1 MHKVNE
7 KAVFFINFVPCMDL
21 HDFAEQIFLSLPYDP
36 NEQQIELIAALARFC
51 SPQMPSDSVFL
62 LNGYAGTGKTSVTG
76 ALVRA
81 LRAASVP
88 VVLLAP
94 TGRAAKV
101 FGKFAHFPGT
111 TIHRR
116 IYRQNSPGSM
126 SYVGEVADNNMQGAV
141 FIVDEASMIGD
152 DSGSA
157 SRTSLLEDLVHYVY
171 SGVDCRMILLGDTAQ
186 LPPVGCD
193 RSPAMDPDV
202 LRGFGLRVTR
212 AVMTKV
218 VRQDGRSGILRN
230 ATWLR
235 KAMRHDP
242 LPQPRL
248 VADDSTPDVHV
259 IAGEELLEALTA
271 EYAERGAP
279 NTLIV
284 TRSNRR
290 ATQFNLGVRTEILG
304 YEEELCVEDRLL
316 VAKNNYLWSAKVK
329 GLDFIANGDIATVG
343 RILGMEQKYGLRFA
357 NVVLTFPDRDVEV
370 ECKIML
376 DALTSDTPALDPAR
390 FNKLY
395 TDILND
401 PDLFTSATPM
411 NVRMKL
417 LRTDPYF
424 NALQVKY
431 AYAVTCHKSQGGQW
445 ESVFIDMGYIPP
457 EAQGLDFYRWLYTAT
472 TRATRQLFYIDP
484 RIMVNGKMPEDW

>member
-1 MHKVNE
+1 
-7 KAVFFINFVPCMDL
+7 MDL

-101 FGKFAHFPGT
+101 FGKFAHFPAT

-271 EYAERGAP
+271 EYVERGAP

>member
-1 MHKVNE
+1 
-7 KAVFFINFVPCMDL
+7 MDL

-36 NEQQIELIAALARFC
+36 NEQQIQLIAALARFC

-76 ALVRA
+76 ALVQA
-81 LRAASVP
+81 LRGASIP

-101 FGKFAHFPGT
+101 FGKFARFPAT

-116 IYRQNSPGSM
+116 IYRQSGPGGVSFT
-126 SYVGEVADNNMQGAV
+126 GEVADNNMQGAV

-186 LPPVGCD
+186 LPPVGCE

-218 VRQDGRSGILRN
+218 VRQDGRSGILHN

-235 KAMRHDP
+235 KAMRVNP

-248 VADDSTPDVHV
+248 VADAAASDVRTV
-259 IAGEELLEALTA
+259 CGEDLLDLLSK
-271 EYAERGAP
+271 EYAERGVA
-279 NTLIV
+279 NSLII
-284 TRSNRR
+284 TRSNKR
-290 ATQFNLGVRTEILG
+290 ATQFNLGVRSEILG

-329 GLDFIANGDIATVG
+329 ELDFIANGDIATVS
-343 RILGMEQKYGLRFA
+343 RILGMEHKYGLRFA
-357 NVVLTFPDRDVEV
+357 NVVLVFPDKDVEV

-376 DALTSDTPALDPAR
+376 DALTSDTPALDPVR

-401 PDLFTSATPM
+401 PELFTHATPM

-445 ESVFIDMGYIPP
+445 ESVFVDMGYIPP

-472 TRATRQLFYIDP
+472 TRATRKLYYINP
-484 RIMVNGKMPEDW
+484 RIMVNGKMPDEW

>member
-1 MHKVNE
+1 
-7 KAVFFINFVPCMDL
+7 MDL

-101 FGKFAHFPGT
+101 FGKFAHFPAT

-152 DSGSA
+152 DAGSA

-271 EYAERGAP
+271 EYVERGAP